1 MGPISAIAGL
11 LLLAGHGPARQAELI
26 EARRIWDQAPH
37 NAFTDLI
44 RYKGRWYCG
53 FREGK
58 AHVSSDG
65 ALRILSS
72 SDGRVWESAALL
84 SSSSDLRD
92 PKLAIMPD
100 ERLMLTTYSVVR
112 ESPEIPARSL
122 AWFSLDGREWGEPV
136 PIGDPNMWLWRVSW
150 HRGLAYSV
158 GYDGKIIRLYASR
171 DGHKFDTL
179 VSNLFDQEYPNE
191 TSILF
196 LDDDT
201 GLCLSR
207 RDGKDGKG
215 ATALLGTARP
225 PYRAWKW
232 KDLGVRIGGPH
243 MIRLPDGRIV
253 AAGRLHGTVRTSLCW
268 LDIEAGKLTE
278 FLTLPS
284 GGDTSYPGLALYQ
297 GLLWVS
303 YYSSHEGKTSI
314 YLAKVKLPPE
324 K

>member
-1 MGPISAIAGL
+1 MGHLTAIAAL
-11 LLLAGHGPARQAELI
+11 WLLAGQGPAPRAELV
-26 EARRIWDQAPH
+26 EVTRIWGQGPH

-53 FREGK
+53 FREAK
-58 AHVSSDG
+58 AHVSPDG

-84 SSSSDLRD
+84 SSTSDLRD

-100 ERLMLTTYSVVR
+100 GRLMMTTYSVVR
-112 ESPEIPARSL
+112 ESPQIPARSL
-122 AWFSLDGREWGEPV
+122 AWFSSDGREWGEPV
-136 PIGDPNMWLWRVSW
+136 QIGDPKMWLWRVTW
-150 HRGLAYSV
+150 HRGTAYSV
-158 GYDGKIIRLYASR
+158 GYDGKTTRLYASR
-171 DGHKFDTL
+171 DGVHFQTHVEK
-179 VSNLFDQEYPNE
+179 LFDQDYPNE

-196 LDDDT
+196 LSDET
-201 GLCLSR
+201 ALCLLR

-215 ATALLGTARP
+215 ATALLGSARP

-253 AAGRLHGTVRTSLCW
+253 AAGRLHGPVRTGLCW
-268 LDIEAGKLTE
+268 LDVEAGKLTE

-284 GGDTSYPGLALYQ
+284 GGDTSYPGLVFHE
-297 GLLWVS
+297 GLLWIS

-314 YLAKVKLPPE
+314 YLAKVKLPPPR
-324 K
+324 